1 MPNLSVAFAPVYH
14 NPYQHLLTAALQ
26 KQNVTVHHLD
36 AMPSLRWLRAHR
48 SRVAILHL
56 HWLYGLY
63 MRHLLTPA
71 RYAAFLAR
79 FHYARRLGYKIVWTA
94 HNILPHRMPFPPMHR
109 YVRRLMMQQAEAVIV
124 HCEYGRSQ
132 LRALFPRQKPIHTVP
147 IGTYAG
153 VYPDD
158 VSRSTARQHLQV
170 APEQFVYLFLG
181 NISAYKGLRK
191 FVQIFLAQA
200 GPNDLA
206 LIAGRNRDGRLVA
219 DLEEQAAQEVR
230 LCVYAQFIPDEE
242 MQYFLRAADV
252 MVAPFTKIL
261 TSSSVI
267 VGMAYGLPVIVPDLG
282 CMPELVTPAAGIVY
296 PASAPDGLAEALAE
310 IKQRNTA
317 VMGQAGQQIASQLD
331 WDDIAAQTAAIYRQ
345 VINA

>member
-1 MPNLSVAFAPVYH
+1 MMNPTVAFAPVYQ

-26 KQNVTVHHLD
+26 KQNVTVHHLS
-36 AMPSLRWLRAHR
+36 AMPDLRWLHARQW
-48 SRVAILHL
+48 RVQILHL

-63 MRHLLTPA
+63 MRHLLTPV

-94 HNILPHRMPFPPMHR
+94 HNILPHRMPFPPMHH
-109 YVRRLMMQQAEAVIV
+109 YVRRLMMREAAAVIV

-132 LRALFPRQKPIHTVP
+132 LLTLFPRQKPIHLVP
-147 IGTYAG
+147 IGAYAG

-158 VSRSTARQHLQV
+158 VTRNAARQHLHI

-191 FVQIFLAQA
+191 FVQVFLAQA

-206 LIAGRNRDGRLVA
+206 LIAGRNRDRRLAA
-219 DLEEQAAQEVR
+219 DLQEEAAQDAR
-230 LCVYAQFIPDEE
+230 LRVYAHFIPDAE

-296 PASAPDGLAEALAE
+296 PASAPDGLAAALVE
-310 IKQRNTA
+310 IKQRDTA
-317 VMGQAGQQIASQLD
+317 VMGQAARQIASQLD

-345 VINA
+345 VINP

>member
-36 AMPSLRWLRAHR
+36 GMPDLRWLRAHQGR
-48 SRVAILHL
+48 IQILHL

-94 HNILPHRMPFPPMHR
+94 HNILPHRMPFPPMHH
-109 YVRRLMMQQAEAVIV
+109 YVRRLMMRQAEAVIV

-132 LRALFPRQKPIHTVP
+132 LLVRFPRQKPIHVIP
-147 IGTYAG
+147 HGNYEG
-153 VYPDD
+153 VHPLTMT
-158 VSRSTARQHLQV
+158 RQEARAQLGV
-170 APEQFVYLFLG
+170 GADQFVYLFLG
-181 NISAYKGLRK
+181 NLSVYKGIAR
-191 FVQIFLAQA
+191 FITAFRAMA
-200 GPNDLA
+200 GPEDVA
-206 LIAGRNRDGRLVA
+206 LIAGRNRAPKLVARLQEEAERDGRFH
-219 DLEEQAAQEVR
+219 
-230 LCVYAQFIPDEE
+230 VYPGFIPEE
-242 MQYFLRAADV
+242 RMQRYLLAGDA
-252 MVAPFTKIL
+252 MVFAFDKIL
-261 TSSSVI
+261 TSGSVI
-267 VGMAYGLPVIVPDLG
+267 LGMTYGLPIVAPALG
-282 CMPELVTPAAGIVY
+282 CLPELVSAEAGILY
-296 PASAPDGLAEALAE
+296 DAAEEGALAAAMAE

-345 VINA
+345 VTDP